1 MISKMKLQNW
11 ILTLMGFI
19 MLVSIC
25 VLVNR
30 LESRKPEIEIRESI
44 DGVNVYN
51 EESKLVD
58 LLQFNYRTNKHYVL
72 TYIIQSFG
80 TEIDIFD
87 PDLLPEGKT
96 LQLEPWEYQEGGYF
110 APLAEWLHQH
120 AAEFGFYFPF
130 DGIHNTQVGF
140 EPWHISYQSIS
151 AQYEKQFNA
160 EMLQIAWQ
168 NEPLAGKDCLLAD
181 LDEWFV

>member
-1 MISKMKLQNW
+1 MISKMKLQNG
-11 ILTLMGFI
+11 ILTLIGFI

-44 DGVNVYN
+44 EGVNVYN

-80 TEIDIFD
+80 TEIDVFEYYRKIWKRSD
-87 PDLLPEGKT
+87 GN
-96 LQLEPWEYQEGGYF
+96 LQ
-110 APLAEWLHQH
+110 
-120 AAEFGFYFPF
+120 
-130 DGIHNTQVGF
+130 
-140 EPWHISYQSIS
+140 
-151 AQYEKQFNA
+151 EKQIILIIQTI
-160 EMLQIAWQ
+160 ER
-168 NEPLAGKDCLLAD
+168 
-181 LDEWFV
+181 

>member
-80 TEIDIFD
+80 TEIDIFEYYRKNLEKSD
-87 PDLLPEGKT
+87 GN
-96 LQLEPWEYQEGGYF
+96 LQ
-110 APLAEWLHQH
+110 
-120 AAEFGFYFPF
+120 
-130 DGIHNTQVGF
+130 
-140 EPWHISYQSIS
+140 
-151 AQYEKQFNA
+151 EKQIILIIQTI
-160 EMLQIAWQ
+160 ER
-168 NEPLAGKDCLLAD
+168 
-181 LDEWFV
+181 